1 MTISQNFTCA
11 AAIFFRIATKQQ
23 RGQAGMPLT

>member
-11 AAIFFRIATKQQ
+11 AAIFFRIAIWDAL
-23 RGQAGMPLT
+23 RR